1 MPEKP
6 KESDEVDESKFD
18 EFMGNDA
25 GAILLVSVQKLS
37 THILALLCR
46 GLGEAKLKALDTYRA
61 MLKALGWC
69 AGALAVGFGEYDQ
82 DDREADRIWDEI
94 DDHMDQRRRAQREK
108 LLKAQLE
115 EMRKRNPKI
124 AETFADLKRDL
135 RESMTQA
142 DWEVCP
148 VAECTPCPPRSGCA

>member
-1 MPEKP
+1 M
-6 KESDEVDESKFD
+6 SK
-18 EFMGNDA
+18 A
-25 GAILLVSVQKLS
+25 Q
-37 THILALLCR
+37 
-46 GLGEAKLKALDTYRA
+46 DTYRA
-61 MLKALGWC
+61 MLEALGWC

-115 EMRKRNPKI
+115 EMRKKNPKI
-124 AETFADLKRDL
+124 TETFADLKRDL

-142 DWEVCP
+142 DWEVCAE
-148 VAECTPCPPRSGCA
+148 AECACPMSLLARLRMSCGCRPFQRSATTRSRSRSGRSTPRCRTRSSRERLQLG

>member
-1 MPEKP
+1 MLR
-6 KESDEVDESKFD
+6 
-18 EFMGNDA
+18 A
-25 GAILLVSVQKLS
+25 
-37 THILALLCR
+37 LA
-46 GLGEAKLKALDTYRA
+46 
-61 MLKALGWC
+61 WC

-115 EMRKRNPKI
+115 EMRKKNPKI
-124 AETFADLKRDL
+124 TETFADLKRDL

-142 DWEVCP
+142 DWEVCDA
-148 VAECTPCPPRSGCA
+148 AECTPRPS